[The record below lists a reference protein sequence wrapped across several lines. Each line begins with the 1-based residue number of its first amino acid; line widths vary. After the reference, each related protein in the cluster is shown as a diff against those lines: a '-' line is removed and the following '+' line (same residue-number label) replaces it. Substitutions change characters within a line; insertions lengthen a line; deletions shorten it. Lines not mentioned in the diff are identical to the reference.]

1 MPADIHLVHS
11 RPPILDV
18 PPLVW
23 IEPPGAPRAQIPSGP
38 LWEWPAPPPRRRR
51 HVAVRALWLWRR
63 GHAAVS
69 SQIALAVVAAVIL
82 GAIAF
87 AVGAGS
93 SPSRQQLAVPVPGH
107 PVWCACVWWPSAP
120 ARTG

>member
-23 IEPPGAPRAQIPSGP
+23 IDAPETPRPQIPSGP
-38 LWEWPAPPPRRRR
+38 LWEWPEPPRRRSWR
-51 HVAVRALWLWRR
+51 PALRIAFAIVITL
-63 GHAAVS
+63 GSVTADEAAVS
-69 SQIALAVVAAVIL
+69 SHPLPIPL
-82 GAIAF
+82 
-87 AVGAGS
+87 
-93 SPSRQQLAVPVPGH
+93 PVPDQD
-107 PVWCACVWWPSAP
+107 VWCACVWWPSAP